1 MEAEINE
8 LSEWGQRQPA
18 FLAVE
23 EEEEKNQDSF
33 PYSPQMIIYFT

>member
-23 EEEEKNQDSF
+23 EEEKNQDSF